1 MKKVLS
7 VLLSLALLAGCSSS
21 GESSQPNE
29 VSSTNDNQT
38 ATVSTPEPDVSI
50 TISSEFLEGFDITA
64 DDYIAGLSEE
74 EKEDF
79 KEVKANEDGS
89 ITIIMTSEKN
99 KEFMDEYKTQMNAQF
114 QEMIDDQES
123 FPNITDIKY
132 NENLSIFTVTLANPE
147 VTFQDSISAIIFYLS
162 GSMYQMFSGTPE
174 ENIDV
179 IVNYVDA
186 DNNVIETGK
195 LSEFKNS

>member
-1 MKKVLS
+1 MSLHIGGESMTENMKKVLS
-7 VLLSLALLAGCSSS
+7 VLLSLTLLAGCSSS
-21 GESSQPNE
+21 GEPSQPNE

-147 VTFQDSISAIIFYLS
+147 VTFQDSMSAIIFYL
-162 GSMYQMFSGTPE
+162 
-174 ENIDV
+174 
-179 IVNYVDA
+179 
-186 DNNVIETGK
+186 
-195 LSEFKNS
+195 

>member
-123 FPNITDIKY
+123 FPNITDITY

-147 VTFQDSISAIIFYLS
+147 VTFQDSMSAIIFYLS

>member
-1 MKKVLS
+1 MKKLLS
-7 VLLSLALLAGCSSS
+7 VLLSLALLAGCSSA
-21 GESSQPNE
+21 GESSQPKE

-38 ATVSTPEPDVSI
+38 AAVPTPEPDVSI
-50 TISSEFLEGFDITA
+50 TISSQFLEGFDMNA
-64 DDYIAGLSEE
+64 EDYMAGLSEGD
-74 EKEDF
+74 KEAF
-79 KEVKANEDGS
+79 KEVKANDDGS
-89 ITIIMTSEKN
+89 ITIVMTAEKN
-99 KEFMDEYKTQMNAQF
+99 REFMDEYKVQISAQL

-123 FPNITDIKY
+123 FSNITDIKY

-147 VTFQDSISAIIFYLS
+147 VTFQDAMSVIIFYLS

-186 DNNVIETGK
+186 DNNIIETSK

>member
-1 MKKVLS
+1 MKKILS

-21 GESSQPNE
+21 GESSLPKE

-38 ATVSTPEPDVSI
+38 AAVPTPEPDVSI
-50 TISSEFLEGFDITA
+50 TISSKFLEGFDMNA
-64 DDYIAGLSEE
+64 EDYMAGLSEGD
-74 EKEDF
+74 KEAF
-79 KEVKANEDGS
+79 KEVKANDDGS
-89 ITIIMTSEKN
+89 ITIVMTAEKN
-99 KEFMDEYKTQMNAQF
+99 KEFMDQYKVEISAQF

-123 FPNITDIKY
+123 FSNITDIKY

-147 VTFQDSISAIIFYLS
+147 VTFQDSMSVIIFYLS

-174 ENIDV
+174 ENLDV

-186 DNNVIETGK
+186 DNNIIKTSK

>member
-1 MKKVLS
+1 MKKLLS

-21 GESSQPNE
+21 GEPSQPKE

-38 ATVSTPEPDVSI
+38 AAVPTPEPDVNI
-50 TISSEFLEGFDITA
+50 TMSAEFLAGFETNVE
-64 DDYIAGLSEE
+64 DYIAGLSD
-74 EKEDF
+74 EDHEIF
-79 KEVKANEDGS
+79 KEIKANEDGS
-89 ITIIMTSEKN
+89 VTIVMSAEKN
-99 KEFMDEYKTQMNAQF
+99 KEFMDQYKVEISAQF

-123 FPNITDIKY
+123 FSNITDIKY

-147 VTFQDSISAIIFYLS
+147 VTFQDAMSAIIFYLS

-186 DNNVIETGK
+186 GNNIIETSK

>member
-1 MKKVLS
+1 MKKILS
-7 VLLSLALLAGCSSS
+7 ILLSLVLLVGCSST
-21 GESSQPNE
+21 GESSQSKE

-38 ATVSTPEPDVSI
+38 VAVPTPEPDVSI
-50 TISSEFLEGFDITA
+50 TISSQFLEGFDMNA
-64 DDYIAGLSEE
+64 EDYMAGLSEGD
-74 EKEDF
+74 KEAF
-79 KEVKANEDGS
+79 KEVKANDDGS
-89 ITIIMTSEKN
+89 ITIVMTAEKN
-99 KEFMDEYKTQMNAQF
+99 KEFMDEYKVQISAQL

-123 FPNITDIKY
+123 FSNITDIKY

-147 VTFQDSISAIIFYLS
+147 VTFQDAMSVIIFYLS

-186 DNNVIETGK
+186 DNNIIETSK
-195 LSEFKNS
+195 LSEFKNN